1 MKGVWG
7 TILLVGA
14 VLSLASCKQI
24 KNSLSE
30 FAGSG
35 GSVPEAL
42 PDSESLAGAEGL
54 PVVTSFQKVTP
65 ATIVS
70 FTGAGDRISV
80 VEFYSD
86 T

>member
-7 TILLVGA
+7 TALLVT
-14 VLSLASCKQI
+14 VILSLTSCKQI

-30 FAGSG
+30 FASSG
-35 GSVPEAL
+35 GTGPEAL

-54 PVVTSFQKVTP
+54 PVVTRFQAVTP
-65 ATIVS
+65 SSIAS
-70 FTGAGDRISV
+70 FKGAGDRISV
-80 VEFYSD
+80 LEFYSD